1 MDGARVNMKDV
12 DLYVRYTAM
21 IVALIVAQCAEV
33 SQRAVEIRNR
43 NRTMVPEPVTYCR
56 IPSGTCFR
64 RGRPPHRPK

>member
-43 NRTMVPEPVTYCR
+43 NRTMVDRPVPVT
-56 IPSGTCFR
+56 
-64 RGRPPHRPK
+64 